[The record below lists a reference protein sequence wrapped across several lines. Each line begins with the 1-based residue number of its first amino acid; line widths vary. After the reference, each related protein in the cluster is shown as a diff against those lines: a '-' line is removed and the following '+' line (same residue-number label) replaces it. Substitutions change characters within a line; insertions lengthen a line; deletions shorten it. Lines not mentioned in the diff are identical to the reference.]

1 MKELIINNMEF
12 IIMLVTIGL
21 TWLLGKLS
29 KKNEKLSNKIIP
41 YQNII
46 IMIVATLIYY
56 WATGNWSM
64 VIASGSPIAT
74 LLYDMIHTTK
84 KDNFEEY
91 EDAGDEIDE

>member
-1 MKELIINNMEF
+1 MKELIINNMET
-12 IIMLVTIGL
+12 IIMIITMGL

-46 IMIVATLIYY
+46 IMVIATIIYY
-56 WATGNWSM
+56 LATGNWSM

-74 LLYDMIHTTK
+74 LLYDTYHITVK
-84 KDNFEEY
+84 KEEY
-91 EDAGDEIDE
+91 EDAGDEEDVD